1 MYKLQSLSSVM
12 EVETKREVK
21 MQEYMPRRVLTLKLE
36 IIFFCIDE
44 MAEHLWK
51 DAQNNNVGSP
61 YVIWTDYQPSS
72 KMDFKN

>member
-1 MYKLQSLSSVM
+1 
-12 EVETKREVK
+12 
-21 MQEYMPRRVLTLKLE
+21 MPRRVLTLKLE

-44 MAEHLWK
+44 MAEQLWK